1 MNQPIADNYLK
12 GFVRASRIMVY
23 KLDLA
28 TSVIM
33 TTLVDKHNSY
43 LMDRNKFVGR
53 KDNSF
58 IMTINELRLKTSLR
72 TVVIN
77 RSINRLKESGLI
89 NINESDGR
97 FTINE
102 VAVSRFDSDNIKEYK
117 KWVRKLQLSDI
128 QREKQIT
135 K

>member
-12 GFVRASRIMVY
+12 GFVRASRIMIY